1 MGVDKAKAPF
11 YVLFYY
17 HLLSFHSLILC
28 SNFHDMVID
37 NCLKLE
43 VSYVIPQGL
52 SSNDITHYKT
62 LYTLLIVSKH
72 DLSTQTL
79 HLYTNH
85 YNSTSSTHT
94 PHMVK
99 PTMICIRQPTMHMP
113 LTKQV

>member
-62 LYTLLIVSKH
+62 LYTLLIVSNTIYQLKRYTCTQIIIIPLPAH
-72 DLSTQTL
+72 THHTWLSL
-79 HLYTNH
+79 
-85 YNSTSSTHT
+85 
-94 PHMVK
+94 P
-99 PTMICIRQPTMHMP
+99 
-113 LTKQV
+113 

>member
-28 SNFHDMVID
+28 SNFHDMIID

-52 SSNDITHYKT
+52 ADEATFDCYWKVMESWKKTH
-62 LYTLLIVSKH
+62 IG
-72 DLSTQTL
+72 
-79 HLYTNH
+79 
-85 YNSTSSTHT
+85 
-94 PHMVK
+94 
-99 PTMICIRQPTMHMP
+99 
-113 LTKQV
+113 